1 MPLMSPIGLPMRRD
15 RQKSLYA
22 HSYGSELL
30 EPAVDL
36 LGRVW
41 GGFRAASRRAKIYC
55 GLLLNQLPLGCP
67 CKNGTSYG
75 SCGPAPIHR
84 GVGPEHAPVL
94 ENAALVIF

>member
-41 GGFRAASRRAKIYC
+41 GGFRAAFQASQD
-55 GLLLNQLPLGCP
+55 LL
-67 CKNGTSYG
+67 
-75 SCGPAPIHR
+75 R
-84 GVGPEHAPVL
+84 PV
-94 ENAALVIF
+94 A